1 MDYSKSL
8 LEFIKSKGE
17 IERSDNV
24 CVSLEDIAKLWNQT
38 ILLAKFLRAES
49 EKNSYMDKE
58 FIKNVSLTLKN
69 LEDKNFIEK
78 IIYSKEYIK
87 FSLFY
92 RENWENPAAENSPL
106 ASNRNETP
114 RRRRGRENSVSP
126 ENSEFEKFLIAP
138 YT

>member
-69 LEDKNFIEK
+69 LADKNFIEK

-87 FSLFY
+87 F
-92 RENWENPAAENSPL
+92 
-106 ASNRNETP
+106 
-114 RRRRGRENSVSP
+114 
-126 ENSEFEKFLIAP
+126 
-138 YT
+138 